1 MDKVMKAKELIFW
14 VVLGVIWISFIVILI
29 RNYLYDI

>member
-1 MDKVMKAKELIFW
+1 MKAKELIFW